1 MNPSLF
7 QPYSSPNS
15 SPSPNYSPKFILGAE
30 FANAVSGVIVGN
42 GAVVHTREQM
52 MPEVVQLVFRMGAPV
67 AKEHTIGDWE
77 PKVMGK
83 QPAIFFCVDHE
94 FWLVRDALGPGY
106 RVRTRNAPIQD
117 VSLTLAALNCI
128 IRCKCTLANH
138 YLQHA

>member
-1 MNPSLF
+1 MVVQQVARFGNGF
-7 QPYSSPNS
+7 EAG
-15 SPSPNYSPKFILGAE
+15 LGAE

-106 RVRTRNAPIQD
+106 RVRTTGGRAEEIVKFRRVVGSDWLEYIYNA
-117 VSLTLAALNCI
+117 
-128 IRCKCTLANH
+128 
-138 YLQHA
+138 

>member
-1 MNPSLF
+1 MVVQQVARFGNGF
-7 QPYSSPNS
+7 EAG
-15 SPSPNYSPKFILGAE
+15 LGAE

-94 FWLVRDALGPGY
+94 FWLVRDALGSRLPRQNKKPIGS
-106 RVRTRNAPIQD
+106 VPAVTRSD
-117 VSLTLAALNCI
+117 VLMVGL
-128 IRCKCTLANH
+128 
-138 YLQHA
+138 